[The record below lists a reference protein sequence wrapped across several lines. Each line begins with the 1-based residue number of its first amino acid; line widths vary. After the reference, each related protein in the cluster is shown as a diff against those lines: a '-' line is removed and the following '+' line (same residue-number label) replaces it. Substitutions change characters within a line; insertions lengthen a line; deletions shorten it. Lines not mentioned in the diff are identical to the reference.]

1 MTTLVS
7 ETLCVMNIDLLRDSQ
22 IQLCQLLYI
31 PCELSQLLEHLWA
44 GMLSPD
50 RRPQVLPQTLEVFAG
65 IFMSVELSREWLL
78 QPVPAPIQTLCASQR
93 RSAGTWFATQT
104 FHKLTTIVFDLFKL

>member
-7 ETLCVMNIDLLRDSQ
+7 ETLCDMNIDLLRDSQ
-22 IQLCQLLYI
+22 AQLCQLLYI

-50 RRPQVLPQTLEVFAG
+50 RSPQVLPQTLEVFAG
-65 IFMSVELSREWLL
+65 IFMSVELSRGWLL
-78 QPVPAPIQTLCASQR
+78 QVHTNVNIPEGVGQR
-93 RSAGTWFATQT
+93 SITYVWKCSAAA
-104 FHKLTTIVFDLFKL
+104 

>member
-44 GMLSPD
+44 GLLSPD
-50 RRPQVLPQTLEVFAG
+50 RRPQVLPQTLEVFAHLYECG
-65 IFMSVELSREWLL
+65 ADEGVASSTSPSADPNSVC
-78 QPVPAPIQTLCASQR
+78 QPKKKRRDVVCDPNVSQTHHDC
-93 RSAGTWFATQT
+93 
-104 FHKLTTIVFDLFKL
+104 V